1 MRGARRL
8 TIACFLALACAWT
21 GTANACPNCKEAIA
35 AQPADGARLKEG
47 YFYSILMMV
56 GMPFTLLGT
65 GAYFVVRAV
74 KRGALPEF

>member
-1 MRGARRL
+1 M
-8 TIACFLALACAWT
+8 IVCFVTLACSWA
-21 GTANACPNCKEAIA
+21 GAGVANACPNCKEAIA

-65 GAYFVVRAV
+65 GAFFVVRAV